1 MSVDQNLC
9 EEIPVDPFL
18 LMLVVMLLLFLVMN
32 YYGKRKT
39 AQVANERLKAIQVGN
54 TVRTHSG
61 FFGTIVDIDGETVT
75 LESPSGAETTWH
87 KNAIFGAQALPLAV
101 VDADDA
107 VETIPGASAPEAA
120 PAADPGL
127 DENRPGRRDL

>member
-39 AQVANERLKAIQVGN
+39 AQVANERLKAIQIGN

-61 FFGTIVDIDGETVT
+61 FFGTIVDLSLI
-75 LESPSGAETTWH
+75 H
-87 KNAIFGAQALPLAV
+87 I
-101 VDADDA
+101 
-107 VETIPGASAPEAA
+107 
-120 PAADPGL
+120 
-127 DENRPGRRDL
+127 